1 MCTLVHSVQYGMSS
15 FSAKNMCTAH
25 LHSAHTIYRCIRSS
39 RERFG
44 FYAENQIIIGTVC
57 SVDQQQQTPQ
67 AGNGWLVWSRFA

>member
-1 MCTLVHSVQYGMSS
+1 MTYEYTQYSTVCLVSQQKICV
-15 FSAKNMCTAH
+15 

-44 FYAENQIIIGTVC
+44 FYADNQIIIGTVC

-67 AGNGWLVWSRFA
+67 AGNGWLVWTRFA